1 MRHTLEPYAIRRA
14 KGGLD
19 DAKKA
24 ACAVWLFWVM
34 NVNRKVV
41 LSIIGAALLLAVAAP
56 LLRPAPKLK
65 VFLPDLE
72 LKTAQ
77 GKAINV
83 KGFEGQPLVLNTWA
97 TWCTPCKK
105 ELPLMLEAAKKNP
118 QIRFVFVNQGEGPE
132 AIKAFEKETGLKL
145 PEPLL
150 DVDTRLAE
158 ALGIQGLPTTFF
170 FAQEGG
176 LRDKKL
182 GELREGELEK
192 YLGRLK

>member
-1 MRHTLEPYAIRRA
+1 
-14 KGGLD
+14 LD

-24 ACAVWLFWVM
+24 TCAVWLFWVM

-41 LSIIGAALLLAVAAP
+41 LSIIGAALLLAVATP
-56 LLRPAPKLK
+56 LMRPAPKPK

-72 LKTAQ
+72 LKTVQ